1 MEKNQQKQPLLFVFE
16 EIMPRNTPVFPR
28 VSKNEITPLHKHTYV
43 EFFYT
48 LEGVGTHILNGKKY
62 PVRFG
67 DACILT
73 PNDIHGFEPVKGA
86 ETKHMDVC
94 IEAGY
99 FKSIFDYFSPTQSAA
114 FFNGNAVT
122 FKLSAEKLQKIDHY
136 VPLLFLTPTEETYK
150 TAAKI
155 LVSIFIE
162 LIIAHSA
169 EKQPLMPDWLFKL
182 LGDFNSRG
190 NFQCPI
196 SDITGKYAYNA
207 NYMRRI
213 FKEYTGITMT
223 EYFNRQKMDY
233 AYTLLT
239 STDKPVETICEIVGF
254 NNISYFYHL
263 FKEIYNATPNQI
275 RNKQ

>member
-1 MEKNQQKQPLLFVFE
+1 MDKNQQKQPLLFVFE

-73 PNDIHGFEPVKGA
+73 PNDIHGFEPVKGS

-99 FKSIFDYFSPTQSAA
+99 FKSVFDYFSPTQSAS

-150 TAAKI
+150 TTAKI

-162 LIIAHSA
+162 LIIANSA
-169 EKQPLMPDWLFKL
+169 EKQPLMPDWLFRL
-182 LGDFNSRG
+182 LGDFNSRC

-263 FKEIYNATPNQI
+263 FKEIYTATPNQL